1 MTFKELR
8 KRKFRTA
15 AEFAA
20 ALGTTT
26 ARVQGWECGGIVPT
40 RYLRH
45 TARVLGVG
53 LNTLLDCY
61 KERER

>member
-1 MTFKELR
+1 MTIRELR

-26 ARVQGWECGGIVPT
+26 GRVQKWEKGITVN
-40 RYLRH
+40 LR
-45 TARVLGVG
+45 
-53 LNTLLDCY
+53 N
-61 KERER
+61 

>member
-8 KRKFRTA
+8 KRKYRTA

-26 ARVQGWECGGIVPT
+26 GRVQKWERGAIIPT

-53 LNTLLDCY
+53 LNTLLDCW
-61 KERER
+61 KEREL

>member
-1 MTFKELR
+1 MTIRELR

-26 ARVQGWECGGIVPT
+26 GRVQKWEKGITVPT
-40 RYLRH
+40 LYLRH

-53 LNTLLDCY
+53 LNTLLDCW

>member
-8 KRKFRTA
+8 KKKFRTA
-15 AEFAA
+15 SEFAA
-20 ALGTTT
+20 ALGTTL
-26 ARVQGWECGGIVPT
+26 ARVQKWEGGATVPT